1 MLLSHDNCT
10 ICILGLGYVG
20 LPLAL
25 EFGKQYKVIGF
36 DKDRARIKDL
46 CMGVDRNSESARS
59 SITMSNI
66 NFTSDPDAIK
76 DADVYIITVPTP
88 VDENNIPDL
97 SILRAASI
105 HVGHNLAVGN
115 VVIYESTVYPGVT
128 EDICVPLLS
137 EASGLHFNSDFL
149 VGYSPERINPG
160 DKTRHLPDIV
170 KVTSGSNEAASLFID
185 LLYSSIIT
193 AGTHR
198 AESIKVAEASK
209 VIENVQRDIN
219 IALMNEFS
227 GIFDSLSIN
236 TADVLKAAGTKWNFM
251 PFKPGLVGGHCIGV
265 DPFYLIHK
273 ANKIGVESDLMKAAR
288 KINEN
293 VPAFIVRKL
302 VKHCSLKGI
311 QLDKA
316 KVLILGCS
324 FKEDCPDIR
333 NSKVMTLYSH
343 ASEWFSSVEIEDE
356 VVAAEEVMRDYGFEI
371 NKTKDAIFDI
381 VVLAVPH
388 SYIIAKGVDSIKS
401 RLCKDGVFFDIKSI
415 FPAALS
421 DLRL

>member
-1 MLLSHDNCT
+1 
-10 ICILGLGYVG
+10 
-20 LPLAL
+20 
-25 EFGKQYKVIGF
+25 
-36 DKDRARIKDL
+36 
-46 CMGVDRNSESARS
+46 
-59 SITMSNI
+59 
-66 NFTSDPDAIK
+66 
-76 DADVYIITVPTP
+76 
-88 VDENNIPDL
+88 
-97 SILRAASI
+97 
-105 HVGHNLAVGN
+105 
-115 VVIYESTVYPGVT
+115 
-128 EDICVPLLS
+128 LS
-137 EASGLHFNSDFL
+137 EASGLQFNSDFV

-170 KVTSGSNEAASLFID
+170 KITSGSNEAASLFID
-185 LLYSSIIT
+185 RLYSSIIT

-227 GIFDSLSIN
+227 GIFDSLFIN
-236 TADVLKAAGTKWNFM
+236 TADVLKAAETKWNFM

-273 ANKIGVESDLMKAAR
+273 ANKIGAESDLMKAAR

-302 VKHCSLKGI
+302 VKHCSLKNI

-333 NSKVMTLYSH
+333 NSKVMSLYSL
-343 ASEWFSSVEIEDE
+343 ASEWFPSVEIEDE

-371 NKTKDAIFDI
+371 NKTKGEIFDI

-388 SYIIAKGVDSIKS
+388 RYIMDKGADGIKS
-401 RLCKDGVFFDIKSI
+401 RLSKDGIFFDVKSA
-415 FPAALS
+415 FPAVLS

>member
-10 ICILGLGYVG
+10 ICIIGLGYVG

-25 EFGKQYKVIGF
+25 EFGKKYKVIGF

-46 CMGVDRNSESARS
+46 CMGVDVNSESSRS

-66 NFTSDPDAIK
+66 KFTSDPNAIK

-88 VDENNIPDL
+88 VDNNNIPDL
-97 SILRAASI
+97 SILRAASS

-115 VVIYESTVYPGVT
+115 IVIYESTVYPGVT

-137 EASGLHFNSDFL
+137 EASGLQFNSDFV

-160 DKTRHLPDIV
+160 DKTLHLPDIV
-170 KVTSGSNEAASLFID
+170 KVTSGSNEAASQFVD
-185 LLYSSIIT
+185 HLYSSIIT

-209 VIENVQRDIN
+209 VIENVQRDTN

-236 TADVLKAAGTKWNFM
+236 TADVLRAAGTKWNFM

-273 ANKIGVESDLMKAAR
+273 ANNIGAESNLMQAAR

-302 VKHCSLKGI
+302 VKHCILKGI

-316 KVLILGCS
+316 KVLIMGCS

-333 NSKVMTLYSH
+333 NSKVMTLYNL

-356 VVAAEEVMRDYGFEI
+356 VVDAEGVMRDYGLEI
-371 NKTKDAIFDI
+371 NKIKDEIFDI

-388 SYIIAKGVDSIKS
+388 SYIIDKGVDSIKS
-401 RLCKDGVFFDIKSI
+401 RLCKDGVFFDVKSI